1 MEKTTLHL
9 HTAFT
14 VDEVDPRIFGGF
26 LEHLGRAVNDGIYN
40 PGSAHADD
48 LGFRKDVQAALGRL
62 RFTAMRYPGGNY
74 VSGYHWLDGVGPRE
88 NRPTV
93 RDLAWQSIET
103 NQVGTNEFL
112 ALSERMDWTPMMA
125 VNLGTGTPE
134 EARNWLEYTNV
145 EGGSK
150 WCDLRREHG
159 YEKPWN
165 VKLWC
170 LGNEMDGPWQIG
182 HVPAEHYAITAQQTA
197 RMMKMCDS
205 SIELVVCGSCAPEL
219 PTYLEWDRKVL
230 EHCRDD
236 VDYLSLHRYVG
247 NPADNTAEYLA
258 VTNSIDRQIEAT
270 DAVCRSAW
278 HAKKT
283 AKRVFLS
290 FDEWNIWYRAR
301 DGEHVDGKG
310 KFAPPLLEEQY
321 NMEDALV
328 AAGFL
333 NSFIRHAD
341 SVKIANLAQIV
352 NVIAPIMTRG
362 DEMFLQTIFY
372 PIEMFAKRRT
382 GTSLQVRVDGP
393 GYVSREHGP
402 VSYLDSSAI
411 LDGKRLSVFLVNR
424 NLDEPMDVEIRLAN
438 ASLIGLVDAEF
449 LAGADPKAVNSFE
462 TPHRV
467 HPCDHDDVVIRNGV
481 ATISLP
487 PMCVYA
493 GTLEIS

>member
-1 MEKTTLHL
+1 
-9 HTAFT
+9 
-14 VDEVDPRIFGGF
+14 
-26 LEHLGRAVNDGIYN
+26 
-40 PGSAHADD
+40 
-48 LGFRKDVQAALGRL
+48 
-62 RFTAMRYPGGNY
+62 
-74 VSGYHWLDGVGPRE
+74 
-88 NRPTV
+88 
-93 RDLAWQSIET
+93 
-103 NQVGTNEFL
+103 
-112 ALSERMDWTPMMA
+112 
-125 VNLGTGTPE
+125 
-134 EARNWLEYTNV
+134 
-145 EGGSK
+145 
-150 WCDLRREHG
+150 
-159 YEKPWN
+159 
-165 VKLWC
+165 
-170 LGNEMDGPWQIG
+170 
-182 HVPAEHYAITAQQTA
+182 
-197 RMMKMCDS
+197 MKMCDS